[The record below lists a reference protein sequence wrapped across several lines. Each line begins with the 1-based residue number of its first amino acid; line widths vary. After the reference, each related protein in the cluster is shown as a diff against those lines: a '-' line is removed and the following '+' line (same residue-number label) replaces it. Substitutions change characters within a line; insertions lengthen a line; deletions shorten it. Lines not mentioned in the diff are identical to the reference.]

1 MINCTVNIIY
11 YMLCIEFEIV
21 FYIWYIG
28 QKLHDWSE
36 INTYFWVI
44 EKQAW
49 ADTKHENNIKT
60 SWGWAVPS

>member
-36 INTYFWVI
+36 INTYFWFI

-49 ADTKHENNIKT
+49 ADTKIIWKKAGAELYQA
-60 SWGWAVPS
+60 S